1 MTTSLGFDSADG
13 FHSSRR
19 TDEYTEE
26 LIQAGGYG
34 NVRSFWIDLEPL
46 TQRSDPYE

>member
-34 NVRSFWIDLEPL
+34 NMHEPL
-46 TQRSDPYE
+46 TQRTDPYA